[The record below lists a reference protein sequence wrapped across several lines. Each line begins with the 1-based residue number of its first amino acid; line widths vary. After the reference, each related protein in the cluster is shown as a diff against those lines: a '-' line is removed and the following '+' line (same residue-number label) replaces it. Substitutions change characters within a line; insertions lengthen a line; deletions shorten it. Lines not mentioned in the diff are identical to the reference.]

1 MDAKEAG
8 VQTAHFASLDAL
20 SRAVGREVAVGRWL
34 TLGQHRI
41 DGFAE
46 VTGDHQWI
54 HVDVE
59 RARTESPF
67 GGTIAHGFLVISAAA
82 ASMLEVVQVD
92 GAGMAM
98 IYGLNRVR
106 FVAPAVAGSRVRAR
120 IVLDQWTP
128 RAEGGQADWSVTVEG
143 EGGGKPVAVFD
154 LIVRYV
160 GEGFPSL
167 PLQGGGGGAA
177 V

>member
-1 MDAKEAG
+1 MRDADLRA
-8 VQTAHFASLDAL
+8 AHFASPAELAA
-20 SRAVGREVAVGRWL
+20 AVGREVAVGRWL
-34 TLGQHRI
+34 TLDQPRI
-41 DGFAE
+41 DGFAT

-67 GGTIAHGFLVISAAA
+67 GGTIAHGFLVVSAAA
-82 ASMLEVVQVD
+82 ASMLEVVTVD

-106 FVAPAVAGSRVRAR
+106 FVAPAPAGSRVRAR

-128 RAEGGQADWSVTVEG
+128 RADGGQADWAVTVEG
-143 EGGGKPVAVFD
+143 EGGDKPVAVFD
-154 LIVRYV
+154 LIVRY
-160 GEGFPSL
+160 L
-167 PLQGGGGGAA
+167 ADKND
-177 V
+177 

>member
-34 TLGQHRI
+34 TMDQSCI
-41 DGFAE
+41 AGFAE

-67 GGTIAHGFLVISAAA
+67 GSTIAHGFLVISAAA
-82 ASMLEVVQVD
+82 ASMLEVVKVD

-106 FVAPAVAGSRVRAR
+106 FVSPTPAGSRVRAR
-120 IVLDQWTP
+120 IALDQWTP
-128 RAEGGQADWSVTVEG
+128 RPEGGQADWAVTVEG

-160 GEGFPSL
+160 AGGERDSG
-167 PLQGGGGGAA
+167 
-177 V
+177 

>member
-1 MDAKEAG
+1 MDDLEPG
-8 VQTAHFASLDAL
+8 MQIAHFASLDVLA
-20 SRAVGREVAVGRWL
+20 RAVGREVAVGRWL
-34 TLGQHRI
+34 TLDQPCI

-54 HVDVE
+54 HVDVA
-59 RARTESPF
+59 RAKAESPF

-82 ASMLEVVQVD
+82 ASMLEVIKVD

-98 IYGLNRVR
+98 VYGLNRVR
-106 FVAPAVAGSRVRAR
+106 FVSPAQAGSRVRAR

-160 GEGFPSL
+160 
-167 PLQGGGGGAA
+167 AA
-177 V
+177 PADGSGS